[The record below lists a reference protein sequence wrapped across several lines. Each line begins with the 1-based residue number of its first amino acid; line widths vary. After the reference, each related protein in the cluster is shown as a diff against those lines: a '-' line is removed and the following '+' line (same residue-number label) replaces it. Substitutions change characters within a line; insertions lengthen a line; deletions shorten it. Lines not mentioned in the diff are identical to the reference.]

1 MNLLD
6 VNNVSFSYPTSNQKV
21 LDDITFSV
29 KSGEYVAILGNNGS
43 GKSTLA
49 RIICNFLT
57 PSSGNI
63 AIPENLITGI
73 VFQSPKNQIVSEIV
87 SRDTEFGPENLG
99 LSSAEVEQRTIESLA
114 VTGLLD
120 KATSK
125 TNELSLGQTQK
136 LALSGILALSPNLL
150 VLDEATAMLDPASR
164 QDILDYLDYSN
175 KHGQTIIH
183 ITHDYEEVLRSER
196 VIVLE
201 KGRKIFDEKTSLFL
215 NNKELVNNIFG
226 TPLEVNVRN
235 ENKVSEVVFKAES
248 IVFKYEDKCI
258 LNNFNLSLTKGSL
271 TALTGISGA
280 GKSTFLELGAGLLIP
295 ESGKILCNSR
305 PTLALQDS
313 QSALFEKFVA
323 DDVAFGPRNIGK
335 KGKELKD
342 VVRNSMNKV
351 GLPFEEYADR
361 YTFMLSG
368 GEKRKLSIAG
378 ILAMESDILF
388 FDEPTAGLDPK
399 SRKKVLEMFKELT
412 KSGKTILFSTHRM
425 DEAAFADRHVSIK
438 NGCISN
444 DSMILHEKNS
454 MSEKKLNEK
463 NFITSAKLLFSLRKS
478 FEFDKSEKKSLLRNI
493 QPCLKYLLFLFIF
506 ITGLIINKF
515 PFDFLLVGTAILYSV
530 LSKVSI
536 KKVFFTFLKVVP
548 WLMIYVLLQ
557 MVLFPIGEN
566 EEILLDMKYFIIT
579 ERKLIL
585 CGRTFLHT
593 FCAFTSIIVFV
604 SSTSEKDLLEGI
616 SQLLKPL
623 KFLKIPIRS
632 FIVVMEIIFRFIP
645 LLMEEA
651 ESIIKTQ
658 IIRGGLGESKNIFSK
673 VKILIPLFAPL
684 IAQTIKRSEVLAEAL
699 TARYF

>member
-235 ENKVSEVVFKAES
+235 ENKVSEVVF
-248 IVFKYEDKCI
+248 
-258 LNNFNLSLTKGSL
+258 
-271 TALTGISGA
+271 
-280 GKSTFLELGAGLLIP
+280 
-295 ESGKILCNSR
+295 
-305 PTLALQDS
+305 
-313 QSALFEKFVA
+313 
-323 DDVAFGPRNIGK
+323 
-335 KGKELKD
+335 
-342 VVRNSMNKV
+342 
-351 GLPFEEYADR
+351 
-361 YTFMLSG
+361 
-368 GEKRKLSIAG
+368 
-378 ILAMESDILF
+378 
-388 FDEPTAGLDPK
+388 
-399 SRKKVLEMFKELT
+399 
-412 KSGKTILFSTHRM
+412 
-425 DEAAFADRHVSIK
+425 
-438 NGCISN
+438 
-444 DSMILHEKNS
+444 
-454 MSEKKLNEK
+454 
-463 NFITSAKLLFSLRKS
+463 
-478 FEFDKSEKKSLLRNI
+478 
-493 QPCLKYLLFLFIF
+493 
-506 ITGLIINKF
+506 
-515 PFDFLLVGTAILYSV
+515 
-530 LSKVSI
+530 
-536 KKVFFTFLKVVP
+536 
-548 WLMIYVLLQ
+548 
-557 MVLFPIGEN
+557 
-566 EEILLDMKYFIIT
+566 
-579 ERKLIL
+579 
-585 CGRTFLHT
+585 
-593 FCAFTSIIVFV
+593 
-604 SSTSEKDLLEGI
+604 
-616 SQLLKPL
+616 
-623 KFLKIPIRS
+623 
-632 FIVVMEIIFRFIP
+632 
-645 LLMEEA
+645 
-651 ESIIKTQ
+651 
-658 IIRGGLGESKNIFSK
+658 
-673 VKILIPLFAPL
+673 
-684 IAQTIKRSEVLAEAL
+684 
-699 TARYF
+699 